1 MKSVLRKIVAPAVI
15 ALAFASTLIAAD
27 WAALVP
33 GFEKSVVYIENEKG
47 SCSGFVVNDSV
58 GEKGNTDYV
67 LTAAHCEGKEIF
79 VDQVKAFVKTK
90 DVKSDLM
97 ILEVMD
103 LDRPAVKFAKV
114 DPKVGD
120 EVGSYGYGYGLEK
133 PMFRVTHISSIQ
145 EIPEVGGVWVF
156 TDATFVPGQ
165 SGGPVFNTAGE
176 VAMIVQMGSNS
187 VGLGKGVET
196 IKAKLGKY
204 FTKGV
209 K

>member
-1 MKSVLRKIVAPAVI
+1 MFKRLLLSSLLALSVAAS
-15 ALAFASTLIAAD
+15 AFAAD
-27 WAALVP
+27 WTSLVP
-33 GFEKSVVYIENEKG
+33 QFERSVVYIESEKG
-47 SCSGFVVNDSV
+47 SCSGFVVNDAV
-58 GEKGNTDYV
+58 GEKGATDYV
-67 LTAAHCEGKEIF
+67 LTAAHCEGKEVY
-79 VDQVKAFVKTK
+79 VDQVKAFIKTK

-145 EIPEVGGVWVF
+145 EVPEVGGTWVF

-176 VAMIVQMGSNS
+176 VSMIVQMGSNS

-204 FTKGV
+204 FKHEV
-209 K
+209 KK